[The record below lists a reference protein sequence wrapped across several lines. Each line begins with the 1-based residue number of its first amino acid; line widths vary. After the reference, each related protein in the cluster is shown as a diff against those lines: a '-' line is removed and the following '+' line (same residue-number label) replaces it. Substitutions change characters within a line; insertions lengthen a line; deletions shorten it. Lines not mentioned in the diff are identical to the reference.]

1 MILICRFRRSLATAQ
16 TNRFALRLARN
27 SAKTGHIV
35 PLAGVYANGTL
46 VVLLL
51 GVRRGPT
58 RCSAIA
64 IPISFEPKQERIC
77 LARPST
83 SNRRV
88 KAGAVVSAVLSGFP
102 VSCANFQCAEDSARY
117 SQRIRHICPRFGL
130 YETFSA
136 KGAAMLQV
144 RHGESVLWRT
154 SMRQRL
160 WR

>member
-58 RCSAIA
+58 RRSAIA
-64 IPISFEPKQERIC
+64 IPIPFEPKQEHIC
-77 LARPST
+77 LAP
-83 SNRRV
+83 
-88 KAGAVVSAVLSGFP
+88 KA
-102 VSCANFQCAEDSARY
+102 
-117 SQRIRHICPRFGL
+117 QRCP
-130 YETFSA
+130 
-136 KGAAMLQV
+136 QV
-144 RHGESVLWRT
+144 RHGESALWRT

-160 WR
+160 WH

>member
-1 MILICRFRRSLATAQ
+1 MVNDFDLSFRPSLATAQ

-58 RCSAIA
+58 RRNAIA

-77 LARPST
+77 
-83 SNRRV
+83 
-88 KAGAVVSAVLSGFP
+88 
-102 VSCANFQCAEDSARY
+102 
-117 SQRIRHICPRFGL
+117 
-130 YETFSA
+130 FSA
-136 KGAAMLQV
+136 KGAAFSASLGQ
-144 RHGESVLWRT
+144 RPRIRGT
-154 SMRQRL
+154 PKQRQR
-160 WR
+160 